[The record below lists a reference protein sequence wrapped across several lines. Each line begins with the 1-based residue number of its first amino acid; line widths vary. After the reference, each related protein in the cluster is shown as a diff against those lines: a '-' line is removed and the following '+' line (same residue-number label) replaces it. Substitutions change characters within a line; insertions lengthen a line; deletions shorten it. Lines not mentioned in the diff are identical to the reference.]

1 MIDKEAFT
9 DACMGMV
16 TVAELYGANLEEEL
30 RAAGEAK
37 PAQQRGTSEGAI
49 LYGGFSA
56 ASELLTRSLSSLTT
70 FR

>member
-16 TVAELYGANLEEEL
+16 TVAELYGANLEEDL
-30 RAAGEAK
+30 RTAGEAK
-37 PAQQRGTSEGAI
+37 PAQHGTSEGAI